1 MLMCFDLILKTEVF
15 YGRIDLVSV
24 GGGEV
29 ERMREKQCVCVLRE
43 GSVIVNQNDCI
54 GLIWDGITVLEKAG
68 KRKRWSVCLQ
78 V

>member
-29 ERMREKQCVCVLRE
+29 ERMREKQCVCAE
-43 GSVIVNQNDCI
+43 G
-54 GLIWDGITVLEKAG
+54 G
-68 KRKRWSVCLQ
+68 VCYCEPE
-78 V
+78 